1 MSDSSLNELLKIQEE
16 LNALIEKL
24 SPGGEGTEGTEGN
37 PTPSDSNPTVQPW
50 MLFLFFLIAFIAFD
64 FWAEAGRMFVEQHL
78 HKGKEISWH
87 RMALYAFIITIIFV
101 VIIYFAGVPIATFE
115 DV

>member
-24 SPGGEGTEGTEGN
+24 SPGTEEDSV
-37 PTPSDSNPTVQPW
+37 PSGSDPSGKITVQPW

-87 RMALYAFIITIIFV
+87 RMALYAFIITIVFV
-101 VIIYFAGVPIATFE
+101 VVIYFAGVPIATFE